1 VRYLLLTFY
10 RKPGGQIDEERKV
23 AASIKPRDLQQC
35 NVIMDYK
42 EEKVIKCVIE
52 GKMVPTSFEKLN
64 EYYKKIY
71 PEAIDQLEL
80 INHERFEPKSI
91 L

>member
-1 VRYLLLTFY
+1 MRYLLLTFY

-23 AASIKPRDLQQC
+23 SATLKQREIQQC
-35 NVIMDYK
+35 SVILDYRD
-42 EEKVIKCVIE
+42 EKVIKCVIE

-71 PEAIDQLEL
+71 PEAVDQLEL
-80 INHERFEPKSI
+80 INHKRFEKKE
-91 L
+91 